1 MEDAIFKD
9 NITKFEWKRNG
20 GASAGGDFDPQHP
33 SKSQDSSTA
42 SPAASIVRKTSNEDS
57 YYDVEEYSEQQQN
70 VSEDVDLTLEEAH
83 KEQENSTKKRK
94 ATGNKALTLTD
105 SSVSQIKQSLSPVEL
120 DYKKE
125 GGNSFLTCS
134 LCETSLDI
142 TINWRNVKSHFNNAS
157 HKTNFY
163 SVYGREC
170 SEAVSSCV
178 ELSEIQA
185 NRFISSEAPEDG
197 LKIKL
202 KDGKPVIICT
212 FCNKK
217 SFFLSG

>member
-9 NITKFEWKRNG
+9 NITKFEWKGTG
-20 GASAGGDFDPQHP
+20 GASAGGDFGPQHP
-33 SKSQDSSTA
+33 SRLQYSSAT
-42 SPAASIVRKTSNEDS
+42 SKVTKTSNEDS
-57 YYDVEEYSEQQQN
+57 YYDVEEYPEQQQN

-83 KEQENSTKKRK
+83 KEQENSSKKPK
-94 ATGNKALTLTD
+94 ATGNKASTLTD
-105 SSVSQIKQSLSPVEL
+105 SSVSQIKQSLSDFYKEQFGSPKEL
-120 DYKKE
+120 DYKK
-125 GGNSFLTCS
+125 GGKSFLTCS

-178 ELSEIQA
+178 KLIEIQA
-185 NRFISSEAPEDG
+185 NRFLSSDAQG
-197 LKIKL
+197 R
-202 KDGKPVIICT
+202 GAQ
-212 FCNKK
+212 N
-217 SFFLSG
+217 